1 MNFRRIIFNFILV
14 IVGFILQT
22 TIFRALDFGDIAP
35 NIMMVIVA
43 STGFMKGDKP
53 GLLVGFFSGLLIDIF
68 FGNYLGFFAL
78 IYMYIGFIMGKL
90 HAIFFSQNL
99 AIPIVFITISD
110 FIFGFI
116 CYVLMFLFRNKYDIG
131 YYMVTIV
138 IPEMVYTA
146 IVAIFLYPIIL
157 RINTSIDEKE
167 QRSAKKFV

>member
-22 TIFRALDFGDIAP
+22 TIFRALDFGDVAP

-131 YYMVTIV
+131 YFMVTIV

>member
-43 STGFMKGDKP
+43 STGFMKGDKN

-90 HAIFFSQNL
+90 HTIFFSQNL
-99 AIPIVFITISD
+99 AIPIVFITIAD
-110 FIFGFI
+110 FLFGFI

-131 YYMVTIV
+131 YYMMTIV
-138 IPEMVYTA
+138 VPEMVYTA

-157 RINTSIDEKE
+157 HINTSIDEKE